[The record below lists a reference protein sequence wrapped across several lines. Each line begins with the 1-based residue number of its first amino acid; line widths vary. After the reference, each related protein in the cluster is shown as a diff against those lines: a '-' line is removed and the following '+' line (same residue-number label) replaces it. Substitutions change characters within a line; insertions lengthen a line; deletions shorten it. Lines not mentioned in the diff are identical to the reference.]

1 MIHMYHY
8 QKTLDCVICTNLVN
22 CRENIIA
29 EQVVQDSFVHTGS
42 NKGIQLFLSWIID
55 FNKNAFQ

>member
-8 QKTLDCVICTNLVN
+8 QKTLDCVICTNLIN

-42 NKGIQLFLSWIID
+42 NKGI
-55 FNKNAFQ
+55 

>member
-8 QKTLDCVICTNLVN
+8 EKTLDFVICTNLIN

-29 EQVVQDSFVHTGS
+29 EQVVQDSSVHTGS
-42 NKGIQLFLSWIID
+42 NKGI
-55 FNKNAFQ
+55 